1 MVTRVRMSTWQ
12 VFETLVAAPCGTGTV
27 VLGIDRD
34 TGNGYLYSA
43 WLFRAGPNFFG
54 HDRIQP
60 AVRSENAGGR
70 NTMGKWAKYSGVVAA
85 GALGLGV
92 LTSGLAAAQP
102 TGGASTAG
110 ATCSITV
117 GSVTAGG
124 DHRLQT
130 FATDGAKVVDKIV
143 AKDIYPDGQV
153 RLSATMR
160 FGATEV
166 GGDAHTGPVIM
177 GSALY
182 DTSYLTPAGG
192 GTVSQKQ
199 VTRVG
204 GGWDVY
210 RSLDRSTVVTA
221 TAQRDTEY
229 SLHNDG
235 TLYRRSVTYTDGVP
249 VRKVTGWQSGYK
261 GVKAMTLISQTATY
275 DTFLMTLTS
284 GKLYTAHLP
293 LAGGQ
298 IIPGV
303 VKQVRS
309 STWQGFE
316 SLIAAPCGTGTLLL
330 GIDKDS
336 GSGYLYRVGK
346 ANGTATSIESLGKAA
361 GTFNDPVHFYW
372 KNFAEQNLNGE

>member
-1 MVTRVRMSTWQ
+1 MT
-12 VFETLVAAPCGTGTV
+12 
-27 VLGIDRD
+27 
-34 TGNGYLYSA
+34 
-43 WLFRAGPNFFG
+43 
-54 HDRIQP
+54 
-60 AVRSENAGGR
+60 
-70 NTMGKWAKYSGVVAA
+70 KWAKYGGFVAA
-85 GALGLGV
+85 GVFSTGL
-92 LTSGLAAAQP
+92 LTSGFAAAQP
-102 TGGASTAG
+102 SSGTTASG
-110 ATCSITV
+110 ATCSIKV

-130 FATDGAKVVDKIV
+130 FATDGAKVEDKIV

-160 FGATEV
+160 FGAAEV

-177 GSALY
+177 GSTMY
-182 DTSYLTPAGG
+182 DTSYLTPASG

-204 GGWDVY
+204 PGWDVY
-210 RSLDRSTVVTA
+210 RTLDRSTVVTA
-221 TAQRDTEY
+221 TRQRDTEY
-229 SLHNDG
+229 SLHTDG
-235 TLYRRSVTYTDGVP
+235 TIYRRNVTSKDGVP
-249 VRKVTGWQSGYK
+249 SRQITGRQSGYK
-261 GVKAMTLISQTATY
+261 GVKAMTLISQTSTY

-284 GKLYTAHLP
+284 GKLYTARLP

-316 SLIAAPCGTGTLLL
+316 SLVAAPCGNGTLLL

-336 GSGYLYRVGK
+336 GSGYLYHVGH
-346 ANGTATSIESLGKAA
+346 ANGAATTIQSLGKAS
-361 GTFNDPVHFYW
+361 GTFTDPVYFLW
-372 KNFAEQNLNGE
+372 KNFAGQDLAGE

>member
-1 MVTRVRMSTWQ
+1 MTNWTKY
-12 VFETLVAAPCGTGTV
+12 G
-27 VLGIDRD
+27 GI
-34 TGNGYLYSA
+34 L
-43 WLFRAGPNFFG
+43 
-54 HDRIQP
+54 
-60 AVRSENAGGR
+60 
-70 NTMGKWAKYSGVVAA
+70 AA
-85 GALGLGV
+85 GV
-92 LTSGLAAAQP
+92 LSTGILTTGLASAQP
-102 TGGASTAG
+102 TSSMAASG
-110 ATCSITV
+110 ATCSIKV

-124 DHRLQT
+124 DHRMQT

-153 RLSATMR
+153 RLSATVR
-160 FGATEV
+160 FGAAEV

-177 GSALY
+177 GSTMY

-204 GGWDVY
+204 PGWGVY

-235 TLYRRSVTYTDGVP
+235 TLYRRNVTYKNGVP
-249 VRKVTGWQSGYK
+249 SRQITGWQSGYR

-284 GKLYTAHLP
+284 GKLYTARLP
-293 LAGGQ
+293 LAGGH

-303 VKQVRS
+303 VKQVRG

-316 SLIAAPCGTGTLLL
+316 SLVAAPCGPGTLLL

-336 GSGYLYRVGK
+336 GSGYLYHVGH
-346 ANGTATSIESLGKAA
+346 ANGTATAITSLGKAK
-361 GTFNDPVHFYW
+361 GTFTDPVYFLW
-372 KNFAEQNLNGE
+372 KNFAGQDLAGE

>member
-1 MVTRVRMSTWQ
+1 M
-12 VFETLVAAPCGTGTV
+12 
-27 VLGIDRD
+27 I
-34 TGNGYLYSA
+34 
-43 WLFRAGPNFFG
+43 
-54 HDRIQP
+54 
-60 AVRSENAGGR
+60 
-70 NTMGKWAKYSGVVAA
+70 KWARYGGAIAAGVVSAA
-85 GALGLGV
+85 LL
-92 LTSGLAAAQP
+92 SGGFAAAQS
-102 TGGASTAG
+102 TGGASTSG
-110 ATCSITV
+110 ATCSIKV

-130 FATDGAKVVDKIV
+130 FATDGVKVEDKIV

-177 GSALY
+177 GSSLY

-221 TAQRDTEY
+221 TTQRDTEY
-229 SLHNDG
+229 SLHTDG
-235 TLYRRSVTYTDGVP
+235 TLYRRNVVSNDGVP
-249 VRKVTGWQSGYK
+249 SRQVTGWQSGYS
-261 GVKAMTLISQTATY
+261 GVKAMTLISQTSTY
-275 DTFLMTLTS
+275 DTFLMTMTS
-284 GKLYTAHLP
+284 GKLYTARLP

-303 VKQVRS
+303 VKEVRS

-316 SLIAAPCGTGTLLL
+316 SLVAAPCGDGTLLL

-336 GSGYLYRVGK
+336 GSGYLYRVGH
-346 ANGTATSIESLGKAA
+346 ANGTATTIQSLGKAA
-361 GTFNDPVHFYW
+361 GSFTDPTYFLW
-372 KNFAEQNLNGE
+372 KNFSGQDLNGE

>member
-1 MVTRVRMSTWQ
+1 M
-12 VFETLVAAPCGTGTV
+12 
-27 VLGIDRD
+27 I
-34 TGNGYLYSA
+34 
-43 WLFRAGPNFFG
+43 
-54 HDRIQP
+54 
-60 AVRSENAGGR
+60 
-70 NTMGKWAKYSGVVAA
+70 KWAKYAGVVAA
-85 GALGLGV
+85 GAVGMGL
-92 LTSGLAAAQP
+92 LSSGFAAAQP

-110 ATCSITV
+110 ATCSIKV

-130 FATDGAKVVDKIV
+130 FGTDGAKVDDKIV

-177 GSALY
+177 GAGLY

-221 TAQRDTEY
+221 TTQRDTEY

-235 TLYRRSVTYTDGVP
+235 TLYRRNVAYTNGVP
-249 VRKVTGWQSGYK
+249 SRQVTGYQSGYG

-298 IIPGV
+298 VIPGV
-303 VKQVRS
+303 VKEVRS

-316 SLIAAPCGTGTLLL
+316 SLVAAPCGNGTLLL

-336 GSGYLYRVGK
+336 GSGHLYHVGH
-346 ANGTATSIESLGKAA
+346 ANGTATTIESLGKAA
-361 GTFNDPVHFYW
+361 GTFDDPTYFLW
-372 KNFAEQNLNGE
+372 KNFTGQDLAGE